1 MTVSSSPPPVIK
13 HKFWEETVP
22 HFLNYLML
30 LLSLGLIAFISW
42 DTYQGINF
50 INNALYM
57 KYQFGVCIV
66 FLAEYLYR
74 FITSKHKWRFL
85 FLGLPFLAIS
95 IPYLNLI
102 EYYGIWLDQ
111 STLYYL
117 RFIPIIRGLLSL
129 VIVVAY
135 VTENLST
142 TVFVSYVFV
151 LIPIIY
157 MSGLIFYFS
166 EREVNTALKNIWY
179 AMWWAGMNATTIGC
193 YINPVTGTGMII
205 SLVLSLL
212 GIIMFPLF
220 TVYFGNFINS
230 FSHKAKRK

>member
-1 MTVSSSPPPVIK
+1 MVASANQNRPIK
-13 HKFWEETVP
+13 HKFWDETFP

-57 KYQFGVCIV
+57 KYQFGVCMV
-66 FLAEYLYR
+66 FLAEYIYR
-74 FITSKHKWRFL
+74 FLTSHHKWRFL

-95 IPYLNLI
+95 IPYLNII
-102 EYYGIWLDQ
+102 EYYGIWLDH

-117 RFIPIIRGLLSL
+117 RFVPIIRGLLSL

-166 EREVNTALKNIWY
+166 EKDVNSALKNIWY

-230 FSHKAKRK
+230 FSHKAKHK